1 MMGPSAMN
9 YMPQNQM
16 MDFRQIAG
24 LMSRVPG
31 ASPVPLMPMG
41 RVPGSGPSTAV
52 PMPGTAPVAPTAQS
66 EDPLSKALRQ
76 IPMQQGL
83 GTGLN
88 SLFGGRIPQGI
99 SDILNGMRISV
110 QSPRFNMQAGNPN
123 APMQNALLQML
134 MQQFQ
139 ATNAR

>member
-1 MMGPSAMN
+1 MMGPFAMN
-9 YMPQNQM
+9 YMSNQM
-16 MDFRQIAG
+16 PDFRQIAG
-24 LMSRVPG
+24 MLSRMPG
-31 ASPVPLMPMG
+31 GSPVMPMG
-41 RVPGSGPSTAV
+41 RSPGMAPAAPAV
-52 PMPGTAPVAPTAQS
+52 QS
-66 EDPLSKALRQ
+66 EDPVGKALRQ

-88 SLFGGRIPQGI
+88 NLFGGRIPQGI